1 MLPSSASSTPKI
13 RAHDVFLS
21 FRGEDTR
28 NSFTDHLYHALNQ
41 RGIDTFRDD
50 EKLKRG
56 TFIGPELL
64 KAIEESSFAVV
75 ILSKE
80 YASSTW
86 CLDELAH
93 IVECMKKREL
103 QVFPVFYHV
112 KPSEV
117 RNQTGSLSQAFAKH
131 EEKTVLLG
139 EVGKW
144 RKALTE
150 IAIISGWVLD
160 KARYLVNFFDC
171 LKL

>member
-1 MLPSSASSTPKI
+1 
-13 RAHDVFLS
+13 
-21 FRGEDTR
+21 GEDTR
-28 NSFTDHLYHALNQ
+28 NSCTDHLYHALNQ

-64 KAIEESSFAVV
+64 KAIEESQ
-75 ILSKE
+75 

-103 QVFPVFYHV
+103 QVFPVFYHI

-117 RNQTGSLSQAFAKH
+117 SNQTGNFSEAFAKH
-131 EEKTVLLG
+131 EENFKANMEKVD
-139 EVGKW
+139 KW
-144 RKALTE
+144 RKALGE
-150 IAIISGWVLD
+150 IADIWGWVLD
-160 KARYLVNFFDC
+160 KDRHFVY
-171 LKL
+171 